1 MPNKGDEKFGG
12 ALRSS
17 GGYLTL
23 GIQLAVTVV
32 AFFFIGKY
40 LDEKFGTTP
49 WLMVIAIM
57 FGSIGGL
64 IKFFRTVMELTKQED
79 EQR

>member
-1 MPNKGDEKFGG
+1 MPNNEKEKFSGM
-12 ALRSS
+12 LRSS

-32 AFFFIGKY
+32 VFFFIGKY

-49 WLMVIAIM
+49 WLMVIAIV

-64 IKFFRTVMELTKQED
+64 IKFFHTVMELTKQEN
-79 EQR
+79 EQK